1 MTKGSSNMSA
11 ARRNAEALLGKSQK
25 RESTLQLD
33 QERAHSL
40 SEKTAK
46 LRALRLAKEAAD
58 LEAASLKQVGT
69 AKRRSGK

>member
-1 MTKGSSNMSA
+1 MTKTPSGMSA

-58 LEAASLKQVGT
+58 LEAASQQAAT
-69 AKRRSGK
+69 PKRRPGK